1 MLKYN
6 PSAPLTD
13 EELEALPFEE
23 ALEYLDSQ
31 SDYLKSIALPPS
43 KRDKGIIEIMSERG
57 YLETKK
63 KLK

>member
-6 PSAPLTD
+6 PSSPLSD

-31 SDYLKSIALPPS
+31 SEYLKSIALPPS
-43 KRDKGIIEIMSERG
+43 KRDKGIIEIMNERG
-57 YLETKK
+57 YLETKRQK
-63 KLK
+63 

>member
-6 PSAPLTD
+6 PTSPLSD
-13 EELEALPFEE
+13 EELEALPFED

-31 SDYLKSIALPPS
+31 SAYLKSIALPPS

-57 YLETKK
+57 YLETKVK
-63 KLK
+63 N